1 MVLLSP
7 VIQRMGASSQLAQ
20 QPALERMRRSS
31 HVELHVRAHVRCLH
45 QSALGN
51 ASLMFV
57 SARPSTSVTQMAYA
71 FWQRP
76 VQQCALQMSKNAQM
90 VLLSPVIQRM
100 GASSQLAQQPALERM
115 RRSRP
120 VELHVRAHVRC
131 LHQSAPCNACSVVSA
146 RPSTSVIQMVY
157 AFWKQSVQPNE
168 QRP

>member
-1 MVLLSP
+1 MV
-7 VIQRMGASSQLAQ
+7 
-20 QPALERMRRSS
+20 
-31 HVELHVRAHVRCLH
+31 
-45 QSALGN
+45 
-51 ASLMFV
+51 
-57 SARPSTSVTQMAYA
+57 YA

-131 LHQSAPCNACSVVSA
+131 LHQSAPSNACSVVSA
-146 RPSTSVIQMVY
+146 RPSTSVTQMVY
-157 AFWKQSVQPNE
+157 AFW
-168 QRP
+168 QRPVQQCALQMSKTAQMVLLSPVIQRMGASSQLAVLAGSALERMRR